1 MIEIVATVSSKNQV
15 TLPADVR
22 KRLGI
27 GASDKISFVM
37 TDEGRVEL
45 RPTRYTLD
53 SIIGSI
59 LALPG
64 ESADLK
70 REIEEATAE
79 EMERKF
85 PRERRG

>member
-1 MIEIVATVSSKNQV
+1 VIEIVATVSSKNQV
-15 TLPADVR
+15 TLPVDVR

-27 GASDKISFVM
+27 GASDKISFVLS
-37 TDEGRVEL
+37 DEGKVEL

-59 LALPG
+59 RSLPG

-70 REIEEATAE
+70 QEIEDATAE

-85 PRERRG
+85 PQERFG